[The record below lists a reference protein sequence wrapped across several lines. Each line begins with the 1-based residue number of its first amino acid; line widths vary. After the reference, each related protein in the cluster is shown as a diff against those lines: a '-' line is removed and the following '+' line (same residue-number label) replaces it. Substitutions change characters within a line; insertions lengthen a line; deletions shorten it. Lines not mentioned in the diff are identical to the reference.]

1 MVERVVFWIIGG
13 TFLLS
18 MLAAVLPKIIPAA
31 TFIFVFVVI
40 GRVVW
45 WYTR

>member
-1 MVERVVFWIIGG
+1 MIERLMFWIIGG
-13 TFLLS
+13 TLVLS

-31 TFIFVFVVI
+31 TIVFVFVVI

>member
-1 MVERVVFWIIGG
+1 MIERVIFWIIGG
-13 TFLLS
+13 TLVLS

-31 TFIFVFVVI
+31 TLIFVFVVI